1 MTGETWESVLP
12 PMFRAAGID
21 PGAGMTVRPLTGGV
35 SSDIVHIRLADG
47 RDYASKR
54 ALPKLKVAMDWEA
67 PVERNRYEVAWLKRA
82 ATIVPGGA
90 PAVIAES
97 DTHGIVILDYLPPQN
112 YVLWKSEM
120 LAGRADPAIPARVAS
135 LLGRIHAATLND
147 PAVAAEFPTDHL
159 IDALR
164 LDPYLR
170 TTAKRHP
177 DLADRILAV
186 VATTASTKL
195 ALVHGDASPKNIL
208 VSKIDGHPVLLDAE
222 TAWYGD
228 PAFDAAFLLNHLL
241 LKSVHVPGIGP
252 ELRRQT
258 NELFAIWLGHFPE
271 NLRASLEQRTAAL
284 LPCLFLARVDGK
296 SPVEYL
302 AEDNRERVREIA
314 KPLIAHPES
323 TIAAVIE
330 AVR

>member
-1 MTGETWESVLP
+1 MDGESWESVLP
-12 PMFRAAGID
+12 GMFRSAGID
-21 PGAGMTVRPLTGGV
+21 PRAGMVVRPLTGGV
-35 SSDIVHIRLADG
+35 SSDIVHIRFADG
-47 RDYASKR
+47 RDFAAKR
-54 ALPKLKVAMDWEA
+54 ALAKLKVAMDWEA
-67 PVERNRYEVAWLKRA
+67 PVERNHYEVAWLKRA
-82 ATIVPGGA
+82 AKIVPGGA
-90 PAVIAES
+90 PAVVAES
-97 DTHGIVILDYLPPQN
+97 DEHGIVVLDYLPPDDF
-112 YVLWKSEM
+112 VLWKAEM
-120 LAGRADPAIPARVAS
+120 LKGRADPAIPPRVAS

-177 DLADRILAV
+177 DLAERILAV

-195 ALVHGDASPKNIL
+195 ALVHGDVSPKNIL

-241 LKSVHVPGIGP
+241 LKSLHMPAIGA
-252 ELRRQT
+252 ELKRQA
-258 NELFAIWLGHFPE
+258 NELFTIWVGHFPE
-271 NLRASLEQRTAAL
+271 DLRTGLEQRTAAL

-302 AEDNRERVREIA
+302 AEDNRQRVRDIA
-314 KPLIAHPES
+314 RPLIVNPVN
-323 TIAAVIE
+323 TIPAVIE